1 MTAADLV
8 AASIGDAIFGAFAVA
23 VSATF
28 VFGAIVVA
36 IAIGFS
42 PFIGFATGTMAIG
55 LFLAAA
61 TEEEDDADEENDAD
75 DEVEEDVEVE
85 EDAAAQGHLPWR
97 SIASR

>member
-8 AASIGDAIFGAFAVA
+8 AASIGDAIFGAFAVV
-23 VSATF
+23 VSADDATF

-61 TEEEDDADEENDAD
+61 TEEENDAD